1 MRNLTSKRLKAFT
14 LTEVLIAMI
23 IVGIL
28 VLLALPSLMPLISNA
43 KGTEAQLQLE
53 HVYTLEKNYFY
64 MYSKYSSSL
73 DEIGFEASKSSKE
86 GGNANYKIEITESGD
101 KNFRA
106 RASAIVDFD
115 GDGTFNIWEIDQD
128 KKLKEVTKD

>member
-1 MRNLTSKRLKAFT
+1 MEKMTFKRVNAFT
-14 LTEVLIAMI
+14 FTEVLITMI

-28 VLLALPSLMPLISNA
+28 VLLALPSLMPLISSA
-43 KGTEAQLQLE
+43 KSTEAQMQLD
-53 HVYTLEKNYFY
+53 HLYTLEKNYFY

-73 DEIGFEASKSSKE
+73 EEIGFEAVKSSKE
-86 GGNANYKIEITESGD
+86 GGNANYKIEITEASD
-101 KNFRA
+101 RTFRA

-115 GDGTFNIWEIDQD
+115 GDGTFNVWEIDQE